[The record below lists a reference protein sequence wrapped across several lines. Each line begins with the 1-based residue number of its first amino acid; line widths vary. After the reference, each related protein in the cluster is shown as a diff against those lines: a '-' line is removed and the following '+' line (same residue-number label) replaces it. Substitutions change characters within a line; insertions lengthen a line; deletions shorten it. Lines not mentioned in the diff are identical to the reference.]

1 MFRNNHRCPGA
12 SDTGSSAGLPSSKYL
27 YWKRSRWPD
36 QLKETDGDTI
46 ELVLDILLSM
56 LKYGVG
62 NELFYRLHQYYK
74 NINRQR
80 FITYQA
86 LSAHMQ

>member
-1 MFRNNHRCPGA
+1 MSETTTDALAHLILQFRRFALQQIPVLEKEVA
-12 SDTGSSAGLPSSKYL
+12 DLI
-27 YWKRSRWPD
+27 SR
-36 QLKETDGDTI
+36 KETDGDTI